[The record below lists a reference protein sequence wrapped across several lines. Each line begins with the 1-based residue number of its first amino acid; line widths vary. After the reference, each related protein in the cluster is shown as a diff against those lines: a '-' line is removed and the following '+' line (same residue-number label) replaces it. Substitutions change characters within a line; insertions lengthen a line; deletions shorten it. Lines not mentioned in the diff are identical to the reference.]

1 MIDPDRPPPPPNP
14 SSRSGAA
21 GNNVTVIGTRTS
33 RLALAQTD
41 IVLGLLRAA
50 APGVRFESFGVST
63 LGDRIRNVPIPD
75 LGQGVFVKELE
86 AALLG
91 GEIDLAVHSLKDLP
105 TTLPP
110 GLCLAAV
117 PPRGDP
123 RDALVSRGGAELAG
137 LPWGARVGTG
147 SPRRAAQVR
156 ALRPDLEVV
165 LLRGNVDTRVRKVLD
180 EGELDAAVLAASGLQ
195 RLGMDDVVSELLSPD
210 SFLPAVGQGFLAIE
224 CREDDAASLALAAL
238 TQDPAARL
246 AADAERAFL
255 AAVGGGCKAPL
266 GAHARTDNGRLTSL
280 DGMISSLDGAR
291 LLRDRVAGPELSPQN
306 AGLLLRD
313 RLYALGAEALVLEA
327 EAGAPGT

>member
-1 MIDPDRPPPPPNP
+1 
-14 SSRSGAA
+14 
-21 GNNVTVIGTRTS
+21 
-33 RLALAQTD
+33 
-41 IVLGLLRAA
+41 
-50 APGVRFESFGVST
+50 VRFESLGVST
-63 LGDRIRNVPIPD
+63 LGDRVRNVPIPD
-75 LGQGVFVKELE
+75 LGQGAFVKELE

-117 PPRGDP
+117 PTRGDP
-123 RDALVSRGGAELAG
+123 RDALVSRGGVGLAG
-137 LPWGARVGTG
+137 LPPAARVGTG
-147 SPRRAAQVR
+147 SPRRAAQVK

-180 EGELDAAVLAASGLQ
+180 DGEVDAAVLAATGLQ
-195 RLGMDDVVSELLSPD
+195 RLGMEGVISELLSAD
-210 SFLPAVGQGFLAIE
+210 TCLPAVGQGFLAIE
-224 CREDDAASLALAAL
+224 CREDDPTSLALAAL
-238 TQDPAARL
+238 VQDPDARL

-266 GAHARTDNGRLTSL
+266 GAHARTEDGRLTSL

-291 LLRDRVAGPELSPQN
+291 LVRDRVAGPDLSPEA

-313 RLYALGAEALVLEA
+313 RLYARGAEALILEA
-327 EAGAPGT
+327 EGAPGT